1 VVSAA
6 ALIMTAVFAAFLL
19 SSDPIIKSIGF
30 SFALG
35 VLIDAFVVRLT
46 LVPAAMAIIGAKI
59 WSHPTWYGKYVP
71 DPDIEGERLDQRLPA
86 VQPHKQHVT
95 V

>member
-1 VVSAA
+1 
-6 ALIMTAVFAAFLL
+6 
-19 SSDPIIKSIGF
+19 
-30 SFALG
+30 
-35 VLIDAFVVRLT
+35 
-46 LVPAAMAIIGAKI
+46 MAIIGAKI